1 MIKHRL
7 YYAIHS
13 IADQFKSFKSNGI
26 SFSVAIRI
34 QSYLLHR
41 HQQFDSYALTYI
53 STSLIQFFLVFIFRH
68 SFMNTRVDIQI
79 KQNWFARFADANP
92 NLYLQIRE
100 IYPGKF
106 LHMIVLVTFHSFPVS
121 FLFKTHVTLTQFL
134 LQTLISGMYRNHGY
148 VFSETVQW
156 CGDDRYGMSEIEE
169 FPLCQLDANQMQ
181 TITESNPLNLL
192 PHDRC
197 FFVFFFFSFSPPSH
211 VHVYMSIFIVCVLL
225 MHNV

>member
-156 CGDDRYGMSEIEE
+156 CGDDRYCRKLKSSL
-169 FPLCQLDANQMQ
+169 FANQMLIKCKRLQNPVQQ
-181 TITESNPLNLL
+181 TFCCHTIFSSFSTCSL
-192 PHDRC
+192 PHTLTL
-197 FFVFFFFSFSPPSH
+197 
-211 VHVYMSIFIVCVLL
+211 VLAFYL
-225 MHNV
+225 FLSVVSCSTNT

>member
-181 TITESNPLNLL
+181 TITESSLANILL
-192 PHDRC
+192 PHD
-197 FFVFFFFSFSPPSH
+197 FFFFFNLLPPSH
-211 VHVYMSIFIVCVLL
+211 PHSCAGILSIFIGRIVFYY
-225 MHNV
+225 